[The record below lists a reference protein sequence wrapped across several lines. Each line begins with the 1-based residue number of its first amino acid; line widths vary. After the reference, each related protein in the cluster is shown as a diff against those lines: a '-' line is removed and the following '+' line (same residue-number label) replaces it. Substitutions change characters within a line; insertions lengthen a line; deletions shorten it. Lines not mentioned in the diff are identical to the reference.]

1 MDSSGTTPPQLKQS
15 EGGQTFSTFPR
26 HSRVLSQEV
35 RKNNSEQ
42 VKSKFPDRTFSQ
54 KLLDKGAK
62 VTNSPFITNQI
73 PGQEP
78 TGSDTRV
85 PSPVVFGNYGWD
97 VKKQSSPHPKSER
110 SGLACERQKTF
121 SHSNIFRSLERQL
134 KCNELKKAAVIH
146 IFQFKLKNIY
156 MT

>member
-1 MDSSGTTPPQLKQS
+1 MDSSRTTPPQIKQS
-15 EGGQTFSTFPR
+15 EDGQTFSTFPR

-78 TGSDTRV
+78 TDSDIRV
-85 PSPVVFGNYGWD
+85 PSPVVLGNYGWD
-97 VKKQSSPHPKSER
+97 VKKQSSPHPKSEHC
-110 SGLACERQKTF
+110 GLGRQKTF